1 MNKLCPE
8 RIAPAALSRCGCV
21 AADFEVSLPQT
32 IIGGAVTSSMERV
45 ETALIGGGQAGL
57 AMSYHLAQRGCEHLV
72 LERARVAE
80 RWRSERWDSLH
91 FQFPNWS
98 LALPGQVY
106 AGDEPD
112 GFAHKDDVVRFI
124 ERYAFR
130 IAAPIR
136 SGANVTA
143 LRCAPSGVGFELT
156 TSQGRIAARH
166 VVVATGPYQRP
177 RLPRWSRELPADIV
191 QLHARDYRRPQ
202 ALPDG
207 AVVVIGS
214 GASGCQIADELLEAG
229 RRTFLSVGRHRRLPR
244 RYRGHDVF
252 WWRREMGELDRTVDD
267 MPPRLRPPPPLVTGV
282 NGGYEVDLRRSAA
295 RGLRLCGH
303 LAGVADG
310 KLAWADDLQETLRAG
325 NRYYR
330 AFISEIDA
338 HVARTGLDVSQGPDA
353 EGVSVDHTHIAPL
366 ASPSTLDLH
375 AEQVGAVIWATGY
388 TLDFSW
394 IAIPVFDVAG
404 MPQQRRGTT
413 SVPGLYFLG
422 LHWMHK
428 AKSSF
433 LCGVGEDAAHIAACI
448 TGDAPQ

>member
-1 MNKLCPE
+1 
-8 RIAPAALSRCGCV
+8 
-21 AADFEVSLPQT
+21 LPQT
-32 IIGGAVTSSMERV
+32 IIVGAVMSSMERV

-130 IAAPIR
+130 IAAPMR
-136 SGANVTA
+136 SGVNVTA

-177 RLPRWSRELPADIV
+177 RLPSWSRELPADIV
-191 QLHARDYRRPQ
+191 QLHARDYRSPQ

-252 WWRREMGELDRTVDD
+252 WWRREMGELDRTIDD
-267 MPPRLRPPPPLVTGV
+267 MPPRLRPPPPVVTGV

-325 NRYYR
+325 DRYYR

-338 HVARTGLDVSQGPDA
+338 HVARTGVDVSQGPDA
-353 EGVSVDHTHIAPL
+353 EGVSVDHAHIAPL
-366 ASPSTLDLH
+366 ASASTLDLH
-375 AEQVGAVIWATGY
+375 AEQVGAMIWATGY

-394 IAIPVFDVAG
+394 IAIPVFDVEG

-433 LCGVGEDAAHIAACI
+433 LCGVGEDAAHIVACI

>member
-1 MNKLCPE
+1 
-8 RIAPAALSRCGCV
+8 
-21 AADFEVSLPQT
+21 
-32 IIGGAVTSSMERV
+32 MEKV
-45 ETALIGGGQAGL
+45 ETVIVGGGQAGL
-57 AMSYHLAQRGCEHLV
+57 AMSYHLAQRGREHLV

-80 RWRSERWDSLH
+80 RWRSERWDSLC

-112 GFAHKDDVVRFI
+112 AFAHKDEVVHFI
-124 ERYAFR
+124 ERYAAR
-130 IAAPIR
+130 IASPMR
-136 SGANVTA
+136 SSVDVTA
-143 LRCAPSGVGFELT
+143 LRRASSGVGFELT

-177 RLPRWSRELPADIV
+177 RLPHWSR
-191 QLHARDYRRPQ
+191 QLKANVLQQHARDYRCPQ

-229 RRTFLSVGRHRRLPR
+229 RRTFLSVGRHRRVPR
-244 RYRGHDVF
+244 HYRGHDVF

-267 MPPRLRPPPPLVTGV
+267 MSPELRPPPPLVTGA
-282 NGGYEVDLRRSAA
+282 NGGYEVDLRRSAE

-303 LAGVADG
+303 LSGVADG
-310 KLAWADDLQETLRAG
+310 TLAWADDLQGTLRAG
-325 NRYYR
+325 DQHYR
-330 AFISEIDA
+330 TFICEVDA
-338 HVARTGLDVSQGPDA
+338 HVARSGLDVPQGPDA
-353 EGVSVDHTHIAPL
+353 ADVWVDRSNTAQL
-366 ASPSTLDLH
+366 VSPSTLDLR

-388 TLDFSW
+388 TLNFSW
-394 IAIPVFDVAG
+394 IEIPVFDAAG
-404 MPQQRRGTT
+404 VPQQRRGAA

-422 LHWMHK
+422 LHWLHT

-448 TGDAPQ
+448 SGDTPQ